1 MLFYHSSKSS
11 AYSRVRSEG
20 SCFLDRASGV
30 GGLFACR
37 GRTVYGENEKRLC
50 VRRCESACRDFR
62 EGLATF
68 GCPLFFTAPWFSR
81 YIIGPNV
88 RNMYCIQ

>member
-50 VRRCESACRDFR
+50 VRRCESACRVTWRVCSVKGVVDSVKR
-62 EGLATF
+62 E
-68 GCPLFFTAPWFSR
+68 P
-81 YIIGPNV
+81 
-88 RNMYCIQ
+88 